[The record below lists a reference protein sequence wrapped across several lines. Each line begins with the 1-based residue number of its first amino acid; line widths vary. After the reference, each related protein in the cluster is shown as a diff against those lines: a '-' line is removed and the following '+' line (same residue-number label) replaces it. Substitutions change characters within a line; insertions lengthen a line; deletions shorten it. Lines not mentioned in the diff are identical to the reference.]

1 MTMRGNRAGS
11 TDILDLWGCFM
22 GFIAAKG
29 AAGAR
34 ALSLSAL
41 IGSIIMASI
50 PMSYQG
56 TLSIIFI
63 IVFIVFMFSLF
74 ILLITSL
81 GGLTDALHILVV
93 ELNGKAPFGRIEVPQ
108 CFVKYFSGKAT
119 EVLGRFYRLFF
130 LLTFIIL
137 LILIPFTLNL
147 TLRLMMG
154 PNELPNAISAI
165 PSLLS
170 KKLPSAMNTTVEIAL
185 GIFGIVLTRTL
196 GSLLP
201 GGGTADVEV
210 LRIAHGVRFHSLTWF
225 FIAIILVIV
234 SVVLPPL
241 ISILLLIPLVL
252 AIAISLVIYLV
263 LSITAIERMQLP

>member
-225 FIAIILVIV
+225 L
-234 SVVLPPL
+234 
-241 ISILLLIPLVL
+241 
-252 AIAISLVIYLV
+252 
-263 LSITAIERMQLP
+263 